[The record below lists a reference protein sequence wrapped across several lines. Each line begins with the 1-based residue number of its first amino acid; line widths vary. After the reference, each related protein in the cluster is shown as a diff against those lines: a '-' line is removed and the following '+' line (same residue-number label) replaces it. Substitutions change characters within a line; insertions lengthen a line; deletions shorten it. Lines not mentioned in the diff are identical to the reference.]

1 MGAGGGRTRAVAGA
15 IAIIVSI
22 FAAGGACGGPTRMGG
37 FPEPEARASLKIDV
51 VDGCAVRTGRLVIET
66 EAILVREYP
75 HYGAAPGRR
84 LEEPMLVT
92 LLAAPA
98 ASAALGR
105 GAPVAAKNDERG
117 GELAIHGAPAAFEPG
132 QRVVTLERLRL
143 LDRPL
148 GALGGR
154 RFTVRLAEND
164 RTKAP
169 RWAEVGATATKTTAA
184 ASVVGVPSPAG
195 VLAEA
200 LEILRQLDKDDLI
213 LLADID
219 LDRVTAL
226 LASPAGD
233 AAVTQRAARLTFA
246 TPRRVALGPG
256 VGQPS
261 VEMTLLAYR
270 EAELGCP

>member
-1 MGAGGGRTRAVAGA
+1 MVVAVT
-15 IAIIVSI
+15 VL
-22 FAAGGACGGPTRMGG
+22 AAGACGGPTRMGG
-37 FPEPEARASLKIDV
+37 FPESEARASMKV
-51 VDGCAVRTGRLVIET
+51 EAVDGCTVRTGRLIIET

-75 HYGAAPGRR
+75 HYGAAAGRR

-92 LLAAPA
+92 MLAAPA
-98 ASAALGR
+98 PRTGGGG
-105 GAPVAAKNDERG
+105 GAPAAASKQDERG

-169 RWAEVGATATKTTAA
+169 RWAEVGTTATKTTAA
-184 ASVVGVPSPAG
+184 ASVVGLPSPAG

-200 LEILRQLDKDDLI
+200 LEVLRQLDKDDLI
-213 LLADID
+213 LLADVD
-219 LDRVTAL
+219 LDRVATS
-226 LASPAGD
+226 LAEPAAG
-233 AAVTQRAARLTFA
+233 APVGQRAARLSFSTA
-246 TPRRVALGPG
+246 RRVAAGPG
-256 VGQPS
+256 AGQPAA
-261 VEMTLLAYR
+261 EMTLLAYR
-270 EAELGCP
+270 EPDVGCP